1 MTVRIHPS
9 YDAPT
14 STLIYSGEGDDSFDY
29 VYEITNCEFSAD
41 AYTALLGGN
50 GVDWPGVEGVI
61 NGCVLRTV
69 QMAPDGPM
77 AWRATCSYSAAKLQ
91 TREQEKL
98 TSIGQYRISFSAKGM
113 ALKQYTA
120 KTTTAYAAAGDT
132 APDFKGGINVNMEGE
147 VEGVEAIVPALTINV
162 TQRYAGADLTP
173 AYMLGCA
180 NLIGKYNSNEVMGFP
195 AGTLQLTASDGALSF
210 DIPNPNQSGA
220 SPADFPA
227 ADRELSHEFLY
238 SPNLTGITIGTITGI
253 NKKGHQYMWTLWK
266 DTLDSGK
273 VFRTPRAVYVHDLFG
288 IEPANFGPLGLTV

>member
-29 VYEITNCEFSAD
+29 VYEITNCETSAE
-41 AYTALLGGN
+41 AYTNLLGGN

-91 TREQEKL
+91 TREREKL
-98 TSIGQYRISFSAKGM
+98 TSVGQYRIAFSVKNITA
-113 ALKQYTA
+113 KQYTA
-120 KTTTAYAAAGDT
+120 KNTTSYARLGDV
-132 APDFKGGINVNMEGE
+132 APNFQGAINVNKDGE
-147 VEGVEAIVPALTINV
+147 VEGLDTIVPALTISV
-162 TQRYAGADLTP
+162 SQRYAGASLTP

-180 NLIGKYNSNEVMGFP
+180 NLIGKYNNHELMGFP

-220 SPADFPA
+220 DPTDFPA

-238 SPNLTGITIGTITGI
+238 SPNLTGITIGEITGI
-253 NKKGHQYMWTLWK
+253 NKLGHQYMWTLWYDK
-266 DTLDSGK
+266 LDSGK
-273 VFRTPRAVYVHDLFG
+273 VFRAPRAVYVQDLYNV
-288 IEPANFGPLGLTV
+288 EPASFAPLGLTV